1 MTQSA
6 DQKYTLAFT
15 GDVMLGRGVNEMT
28 LSRGTTYPLGDVVPL
43 LKEPDLTLINLECV
57 ISKRGSEWMNPPH
70 AFYFRADPVAV
81 EILKG
86 AGIDY
91 VTLANNHVLD
101 YGYDAL
107 EDTFQILEKADIQ
120 WAGAGRNLKQAKEP
134 AWLKTGN
141 LTLAVLAATDNFPEY
156 AASQSHSGTWYFE
169 IPPPETFF
177 EELKKKIAELR
188 KEGADLI
195 VYSTHWGP
203 NMVKVPPQHFQ
214 EFAHR
219 LIDLGVDIFHGHSAH
234 VFQGIE
240 IYKGKIIFYDTGNFV
255 DDYWVSEAID
265 EQFLYLVHVEGKHL
279 KGIELIPVKI
289 SEYQVN
295 VADTVTGERTL
306 DRMRERS
313 EPFRTKIQEKDG
325 RGHIKI

>member
-15 GDVMLGRGVNEMT
+15 GDVMLGRGVNEMM

-70 AFYFRADPVAV
+70 AFYFRADPLAI
-81 EILKG
+81 EILRD

-177 EELKKKIAELR
+177 EELKKKITKLR
-188 KEGADLI
+188 NEGADLI

-240 IYKGKIIFYDTGNFV
+240 IYKGKIIFYATVIFAEDLESNGTK
-255 DDYWVSEAID
+255 
-265 EQFLYLVHVEGKHL
+265 LT
-279 KGIELIPVKI
+279 IELAKKHNKSIVINPTIEKLKEFAKDKKI
-289 SEYQVN
+289 LNIAGNRESVSPGIQAK
-295 VADTVTGERTL
+295 VA
-306 DRMRERS
+306 
-313 EPFRTKIQEKDG
+313 KI
-325 RGHIKI
+325 IKTAFG